1 MTSGTE
7 DLPQDGEDSHH
18 QTTNLSTR
26 FSATEEASL
35 LKESDTIKA
44 NANALFI
51 KTEYNDAIKIYTEAL
66 SVCPEYLDYE
76 VAILKSNVAAC
87 YLKLQNWKEATK
99 FATAA
104 LERLE
109 KLEKFPAEEN
119 EIIEDVTAEKAD
131 EEIVSAGAAMAEV
144 TDYVIQRQMDIEKIK
159 KKSLMRR
166 ARSNCEIGGWSS
178 LQSAQE
184 DYKVLSQM
192 PNLSPEERG
201 MIQRQMATLPART
214 KVAQDKE
221 IGDLM
226 GQLKNLG
233 NGILKPFGL
242 STDNFKMQK
251 DEKTGGYSMNFN
263 QKPSDS

>member
-1 MTSGTE
+1 MQSNIHT
-7 DLPQDGEDSHH
+7 Q
-18 QTTNLSTR
+18 
-26 FSATEEASL
+26 SL

-44 NANALFI
+44 NANALFV
-51 KTEYNDAIKIYTEAL
+51 KTEYNDAIRIYNEAL

-76 VAILKSNVAAC
+76 VAILKSNIAAC
-87 YLKLQNWKEATK
+87 YLKLQNWKESTK

-104 LERLE
+104 LDKLE
-109 KLEKFPAEEN
+109 KLEEFHAEEN
-119 EIIEDVTAEKAD
+119 EINEDASLEKAD
-131 EEIVSAGAAMAEV
+131 EEIVSAGAAKAEV
-144 TDYVIQRQMDIEKIK
+144 TDCAIKRKMDIEKIK
-159 KKSLMRR
+159 KKCLMRR

-184 DYKVLSQM
+184 DYKVLSKM
-192 PNLSPEERG
+192 PNLSPEDRK

-263 QKPSDS
+263 QK